1 MSARIRA
8 HRIPPFATIRA
19 DTLSVVARDP
29 YATGVRPY
37 EKPHYA
43 SGVTWNGTAITLTIR
58 STMLANQ
65 TRSRMDRPMS
75 FRAVM
80 PDSAQA
86 VIRVYGK
93 IRDVRERP

>member
-1 MSARIRA
+1 MMEVSAPDGRLVG
-8 HRIPPFATIRA
+8 A
-19 DTLSVVARDP
+19 DTLCVVAQPP

-43 SGVTWNGTAITLTIR
+43 SGVTWNGTAITLAIR

-65 TRSRMDRPMS
+65 TRSPMDRPMS
-75 FRAVM
+75 FRAAM

>member
-1 MSARIRA
+1 MMEVSAPDGRLVGADPGRIWW
-8 HRIPPFATIRA
+8 
-19 DTLSVVARDP
+19 LRDD
-29 YATGVRPY
+29 AQGVRPY